1 MIQNGKQQSTL
12 QTPQNVCPAIKTK
25 VRPMM
30 TMLSGAAQRPL
41 VRSHVYRPHS
51 IAELAEGATRCFV
64 PELVLCKLAWQTI
77 TISLS
82 FAIDLA

>member
-1 MIQNGKQQSTL
+1 
-12 QTPQNVCPAIKTK
+12 
-25 VRPMM
+25 MM

-41 VRSHVYRPHS
+41 VRSHVYRRYS
-51 IAELAEGATRCFV
+51 IAEVAAGATRCFA
-64 PELVLCKLAWQTI
+64 PELLLCRLAWQTI